1 MDAAPVNRR
10 EQAASDPL
18 ISRLVV
24 LEQERRSPAAL
35 VRLEALIGPELA
47 HRLLRA
53 LVSSLDT
60 LARRSAASEGR
71 VAPRRGAARRGRSPQ
86 R

>member
-18 ISRLVV
+18 ITRLVV
-24 LEQERRSPAAL
+24 LEQERESPAAL

-53 LVSSLDT
+53 LVSS
-60 LARRSAASEGR
+60 R
-71 VAPRRGAARRGRSPQ
+71 
-86 R
+86 